1 MTTYPCPE
9 CGKGTVEKTVRK
21 SFKTKVRGCPF
32 VVPEAVI
39 GVCNNCGSEF
49 FGAKEVKRWGQLF
62 DEFREARGVSL
73 GPDEI
78 SRIRQG
84 LRLTAGGFA
93 LFLGC
98 TRQTVHNWERRDRK
112 VPQLGMAD
120 LLLRLVDE
128 SCRHGKIDVVSWLRD
143 RGQEL
148 GVDIEPAARRQNLVA
163 RSREAEVDFRPLEDY
178 EKLFAASGPA
188 RDVPTLIQ

>member
-9 CGKGTVEKTVRK
+9 CGKGTVERTVQKNFR
-21 SFKTKVRGCPF
+21 TKVRGHSF

-39 GVCNNCGSEF
+39 GVCNNCGREF
-49 FGAKEVKRWGQLF
+49 FGAKEVKRWGRLF
-62 DEFREARGVSL
+62 DEFREARGASL
-73 GPDEI
+73 GADEI
-78 SRIRQG
+78 ARIRQA
-84 LRLTAGGFA
+84 LRLTMGGFA

-128 SCRHGKIDVVSWLRD
+128 SCRHGAIDVVSWLKGRA
-143 RGQEL
+143 QEL
-148 GVDIEPAARRQNLVA
+148 GAEIEPVA
-163 RSREAEVDFRPLEDY
+163 RMRDPLINGTDEVEFRPREDY
-178 EKLFAASGPA
+178 EKLFAASGA
-188 RDVPTLIQ
+188 VRDVPTLIM